1 MLKLEF
7 TPEVIEVL
15 RHERFHHPHPHVQLK
30 LEVLYL
36 KSQGLAGDHIQRLCA
51 ISKATYYRYLAEY
64 GKGGLAQLKEVPVS
78 ARESVLQ
85 EYRGTLEAYF
95 LAHPPATV
103 AAAQAK
109 LAELTGIMRGPTQVR
124 QFLHALGMKPRKVGT
139 IPAKADVEAQE
150 AFKKKSGAALS
161 RSPSGRAP
169 GLLYGRSALCVR
181 GVSGDALVRAT
192 AVCQNTIGPSTLECL
207 GRPERHH
214 ARHLHRPESDV
225 YHRCH
230 RL

>member
-1 MLKLEF
+1 M
-7 TPEVIEVL
+7 
-15 RHERFHHPHPHVQLK
+15 
-30 LEVLYL
+30 EVLYL

-64 GKGGLAQLKEVPVS
+64 RRGGLAQLKEVPVS

-103 AAAQAK
+103 AEAQAK
-109 LAELTGIMRGPTQVR
+109 MAELTGITRGPTQVR

-150 AFKKKSGAALS
+150 VFKKKVWS
-161 RSPSGRAP
+161 RA
-169 GLLYGRSALCVR
+169 
-181 GVSGDALVRAT
+181 
-192 AVCQNTIGPSTLECL
+192 
-207 GRPERHH
+207 
-214 ARHLHRPESDV
+214 
-225 YHRCH
+225 
-230 RL
+230 